1 LHALCLQEV
10 QLPPVEG
17 DPFAAAKAAKYS
29 MSSIPSSARKQLS
42 RSSSAPNKPNQGGSS
57 SPSVGQTTAGQTA
70 AQLGAA
76 GVAAAAAAGL
86 RSGCSR
92 SASDTAALMRSPSAA
107 AAAAAM
113 FQQQEA
119 VRMGACPEAGSSA
132 FAAVAA
138 CRGNPHR
145 LSMDSAGWSNYAA
158 VHQDLRTKRRH
169 SVDAVAAARAAMNSG
184 STHNSGSYASASKS
198 CSILPT
204 MQMAL
209 QPQQMVQLPP
219 RPPAGWEMMS
229 PLQQGSSSNNN
240 SGLLPGV
247 NMAACGSNMG
257 AASPGGSW
265 ILQQQQQQ
273 HMMMSPQ
280 QLQLM
285 QLHLQQQHSGC
296 MTDVSGGS
304 RPFDVSNA
312 SLASANSMGSMQRQA
327 SLMRQFSMESA
338 GSSSNQL
345 PHIVLQQQQ
354 DAALDAAAG
363 GIAACEQQ
371 LHLPLQLV
379 SPDGLSLN
387 PGGPYIAGRSGSSG
401 RIPTAGQPAG
411 TDSPAAAAAG
421 MPGTRLSV
429 VPEGA
434 AAAAAGVRPGSGGG
448 SGTSVPIFRDG
459 SSSSSTN
466 SSLSCPYAP
475 SNALSPGCTS
485 LASPDGW
492 SPAVG
497 LAAAASASPGV
508 PYQTS
513 QLPVQ
518 QQQQYVTGSPAVA
531 SAHLEALG
539 AQLQQMQLNAE
550 SQASMNDLL
559 TSVSAQAAQAEMM
572 RQQAALA
579 QAAANAAN
587 DRLVAYIAALG
598 SNSAK
603 SLAAM
608 GAAAANAA
616 ACSSVYPNVGV
627 AASPHAEQIMVQQQQ
642 QQTRAQQQQQQ
653 MLQSDQL
660 MILLDDQTAA
670 AGGGGPMLVTQGSA
684 GMQQQYVLHGTPQA
698 SAESLM
704 GHPTIPST
712 TWM

>member
-1 LHALCLQEV
+1 
-10 QLPPVEG
+10 
-17 DPFAAAKAAKYS
+17 
-29 MSSIPSSARKQLS
+29 
-42 RSSSAPNKPNQGGSS
+42 
-57 SPSVGQTTAGQTA
+57 
-70 AQLGAA
+70 
-76 GVAAAAAAGL
+76 
-86 RSGCSR
+86 
-92 SASDTAALMRSPSAA
+92 
-107 AAAAAM
+107 
-113 FQQQEA
+113 
-119 VRMGACPEAGSSA
+119 
-132 FAAVAA
+132 
-138 CRGNPHR
+138 
-145 LSMDSAGWSNYAA
+145 MDSAGWSNYAA

-204 MQMAL
+204 MHMAM

-229 PLQQGSSSNNN
+229 PLQQGSSRINN
-240 SGLLPGV
+240 SGLLPAV
-247 NMAACGSNMG
+247 NMAAACGSNMG
-257 AASPGGSW
+257 AASPSGSW
-265 ILQQQQQQ
+265 MLQQQQQ

-280 QLQLM
+280 QLQMM

-304 RPFDVSNA
+304 RPFDVSTA

-345 PHIVLQQQQ
+345 PQIMLQQQQQ

-363 GIAACEQQ
+363 GMAACEQQ
-371 LHLPLQLV
+371 LHLPLQRV
-379 SPDGLSLN
+379 SPNGLSLN
-387 PGGPYIAGRSGSSG
+387 PAGPYVGSRSGSSG
-401 RIPTAGQPAG
+401 RIPAAGRPAG
-411 TDSPAAAAAG
+411 ADSPAAAAAAG
-421 MPGTRLSV
+421 IPGTRLSV
-429 VPEGA
+429 VPEGAAA

-459 SSSSSTN
+459 SSSSTN

-475 SNALSPGCTS
+475 SNVLSPGCTS

-492 SPAVG
+492 FPAVG

-518 QQQQYVTGSPAVA
+518 QQQYVTGSPAVPPA
-531 SAHLEALG
+531 QFEALG
-539 AQLQQMQLNAE
+539 AQLQQMQLNGE
-550 SQASMNDLL
+550 SQASVNDLL

-598 SNSAK
+598 SNSAE

-616 ACSSVYPNVGV
+616 ACSSVYPNAGV
-627 AASPHAEQIMVQQQQ
+627 AASPHAQQIMLQQQQ
-642 QQTRAQQQQQQ
+642 MRAQQQQQQQQ

-660 MILLDDQTAA
+660 I
-670 AGGGGPMLVTQGSA
+670 S
-684 GMQQQYVLHGTPQA
+684 
-698 SAESLM
+698 
-704 GHPTIPST
+704 
-712 TWM
+712 